1 VRTLLLGVGSVGAV
15 IARHLVGDNRIS
27 LSMIDSDGERLKIV
41 KGKLKERR
49 VGTYVMD
56 ISDES
61 RLEEVLKEHDLL
73 INAATPSLNSY
84 LMNLC
89 LKHGLHYI
97 DLASDDVEQQ
107 LRWNSRWLRKELKA
121 LICLGEDPGLS
132 NIYAKY
138 SAERLKK
145 VVAIKVR
152 DGEFSSGGRY
162 GMVALFSPRVFFK
175 ELFSPPFI
183 FIDGRHRRLPPLSS
197 REIYDFPGPIRS
209 RVVYALNHEEVFTLP
224 RYFRSVRYVD
234 FKLSLSEEFVNTVR
248 MLKRLGILRTGKI
261 NVGGSRVSPLDV
273 FLSLIPR
280 PYDVSGKIAGYAGI
294 AVEVSGYEKDML
306 KTMTVYTFM
315 SHGEAYHLFGTN
327 ATAYLTGTVPA
338 VVASMV
344 ARDKVDE
351 NGVITPEELDAGA
364 IIRSIGEKK
373 IRTYVKT
380 AEEGSIAVTS

>member
-1 VRTLLLGVGSVGAV
+1 
-15 IARHLVGDNRIS
+15 
-27 LSMIDSDGERLKIV
+27 
-41 KGKLKERR
+41 
-49 VGTYVMD
+49 
-56 ISDES
+56 
-61 RLEEVLKEHDLL
+61 
-73 INAATPSLNSY
+73 
-84 LMNLC
+84 
-89 LKHGLHYI
+89 
-97 DLASDDVEQQ
+97 
-107 LRWNSRWLRKELKA
+107 
-121 LICLGEDPGLS
+121 
-132 NIYAKY
+132 
-138 SAERLKK
+138 
-145 VVAIKVR
+145 
-152 DGEFSSGGRY
+152 
-162 GMVALFSPRVFFK
+162 
-175 ELFSPPFI
+175 
-183 FIDGRHRRLPPLSS
+183 
-197 REIYDFPGPIRS
+197 
-209 RVVYALNHEEVFTLP
+209 
-224 RYFRSVRYVD
+224 
-234 FKLSLSEEFVNTVR
+234 
-248 MLKRLGILRTGKI
+248 
-261 NVGGSRVSPLDV
+261 VGGSRVSPLDV